1 MKIMLLQKIS
11 KNLPKEKK
19 KLKIYGISNNS
30 KKIKRGYVFF
40 AIKGKNFNGEKYI
53 DEAIKKGAVA
63 VVCAKNCKY
72 KQKDIPIIK
81 TSNTRLFL
89 SKVCSDF
96 YKLKPKNIIAV
107 TGTNGKT
114 SVADLFYQIL
124 GLNNV
129 PVASIGTL
137 GIKYKKKII
146 KSNLTSP
153 DTIFLHEALQK
164 IKKNNINNVIIEAS
178 SHGLYQHR
186 IDHLDIKAG
195 IFTNFSQ
202 DHLDYHKTM
211 QSYLKAKMILFN
223 NLLAKRKT
231 IISDSSIKEFNNLKK
246 ISKRKKLHIIDII
259 TLQDKLHKDEKINFF
274 NEFQLK
280 NLSMAISAAK
290 LCNLS
295 VKKIFNTLN
304 KLKDVNG
311 RLEHV
316 RTFPNNIRVFVDFAH
331 TPDALSK
338 TLSALKSRYGNNI
351 SLVFGCGGDRDFK
364 KRSLMGK
371 IADKNCKKIYITDD
385 NPRNERPE
393 KIRQEVFKHIKNIN
407 CFNIANRAKA
417 IRDSI
422 KNANPNE
429 IILIAGKGHE
439 EEQIYKNKIIKV
451 SDRKIVKNLKIKIK
465 TLTKKDQ
472 KFLQNDKILKNI
484 TNVKRFKNFHGIAI
498 DSRVTKKNNLF
509 LAIKGKNNDGIS
521 FIPKALKKGAKY
533 IIANKKIK
541 KFKKKIIKVNNVINF
556 LNEFA
561 KKKREDSSAKII
573 AITGSAGKTSLK
585 NLIKDLLQNFGDTLH
600 SPKSYNNQYG
610 VPISLSFLTPNHNY
624 GVFEVGMSK
633 AGEINSLTKLI
644 KPHIGIITNI
654 GEAHIENFKN
664 VKGIAKAKGEIIN
677 NIRKNGTI
685 ILNQDD
691 KYFHYLKSKAK
702 LRNLNIV
709 SFGLSK
715 MADIHPISIKKNSHK
730 TKILIKIKNQNFDLE
745 IKNINI
751 YNVLSSL
758 ALLKVLN
765 LNIEKVIKKFSTYN
779 PIDGRGKIH
788 KIKRYNKKF
797 KLIDES
803 YNANPLSVKNAINNF
818 NNIKKQNFKKYLV
831 LGDMLE
837 LGKKSIFF
845 HKDISKVINNS
856 DIDKVFIKGNETLN
870 TYKSLNVNKRGNIFQ
885 QDEDVDF
892 TLNNIISNN
901 DYLMIKG
908 SNATGL
914 NNFTKKIIKGN

>member
-1 MKIMLLQKIS
+1 MLLQKIT
-11 KNLPKEKK
+11 KNLSKEKK
-19 KLKIYGISNNS
+19 KLKILGISNNS

-63 VVCAKNCKY
+63 VVCSKNCKY

-81 TSNTRLFL
+81 TSNTRRFL

-124 GLNNV
+124 RLNNV

-137 GIKYKKKII
+137 GVKYKTKKI
-146 KSNLTSP
+146 KSDLTSP

-202 DHLDYHKTM
+202 DHLDYHKSM
-211 QSYLKAKMILFN
+211 QSYFKAKMILFN

-393 KIRQEVFKHIKNIN
+393 KIRQDILKHIKNIN

-417 IRDSI
+417 IRNSI
-422 KNANPNE
+422 KNANPDE

-439 EEQIYKNKIIKV
+439 EEQIYKNKTIKA

-465 TLTKKDQ
+465 TLTKKE
-472 KFLQNDKILKNI
+472 QNFFQNNKILKNL
-484 TNVKRFKNFHGIAI
+484 TNVERFKNFHGLAI

-509 LAIKGKNNDGIS
+509 LVIKGKNNDGIS

-533 IIANKKIK
+533 IITNKKINR
-541 KFKKKIIKVNNVINF
+541 FKKKIIKVNNVIKF

-561 KKKREDSSAKII
+561 KKKREYSSAKII

-585 NLIKDLLQNFGDTLH
+585 NLIKDLLLNFGDTLY

-610 VPISLSFLTPNHNY
+610 VPISLSFLTPNHSF

-633 AGEINSLTKLI
+633 AGEIDTLTKLI

-664 VKGIAKAKGEIIN
+664 IKGIAKAKGEIIN

-730 TKILIKIKNQNFDLE
+730 TKILIKIK
-745 IKNINI
+745 IKI
-751 YNVLSSL
+751 
-758 ALLKVLN
+758 
-765 LNIEKVIKKFSTYN
+765 
-779 PIDGRGKIH
+779 
-788 KIKRYNKKF
+788 
-797 KLIDES
+797 LI
-803 YNANPLSVKNAINNF
+803 
-818 NNIKKQNFKKYLV
+818 
-831 LGDMLE
+831 
-837 LGKKSIFF
+837 
-845 HKDISKVINNS
+845 
-856 DIDKVFIKGNETLN
+856 
-870 TYKSLNVNKRGNIFQ
+870 
-885 QDEDVDF
+885 
-892 TLNNIISNN
+892 
-901 DYLMIKG
+901 
-908 SNATGL
+908 
-914 NNFTKKIIKGN
+914 